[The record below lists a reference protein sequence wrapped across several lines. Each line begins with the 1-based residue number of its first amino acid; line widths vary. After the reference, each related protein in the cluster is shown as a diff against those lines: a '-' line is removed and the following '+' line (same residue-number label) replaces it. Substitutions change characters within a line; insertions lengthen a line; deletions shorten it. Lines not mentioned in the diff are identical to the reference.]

1 MDVPKVINSLKPR
14 SGKSLKFSTKKI
26 VQFEQNMEI
35 FFLVLLSNIEAK
47 IGVVMRNTSLETFNI
62 KDSGSYL
69 IKNLVHQEIKC
80 GVPLFKPS
88 TQSVFRASGLPPK
101 NTLEFS
107 MDELKEIEGIDIS
120 NYLMI
125 PSSTPTAPAVMTENT
140 LTLFQYSQ
148 MKPAEIKENMYVEV
162 I

>member
-80 GVPLFKPS
+80 GVPLFKTS
-88 TQSVFRASGLPPK
+88 TQSVFHASGLPPK
-101 NTLEFS
+101 NTLEFAW
-107 MDELKEIEGIDIS
+107 MNLRKLRG
-120 NYLMI
+120 
-125 PSSTPTAPAVMTENT
+125 
-140 LTLFQYSQ
+140 
-148 MKPAEIKENMYVEV
+148 
-162 I
+162 